1 MQVPFCGSKFPLL
14 KILLFSFVLTCFGGE
29 AQGQAPGDDPSEEP
43 GGGGPPPPPPPGT
56 DPTAVPIDGGAGWL
70 LAAGAGYGIKK
81 LRERRKK
88 NSEAQNSE
96 SENMPQPQVL

>member
-1 MQVPFCGSKFPLL
+1 MQVPFCGRNFSLF
-14 KILLFSFVLTCFGGE
+14 KILLLFLALTCFGGE
-29 AQGQAPGDDPSEEP
+29 AQAQAPGDDPSGEP
-43 GGGGPPPPPPPGT
+43 GGGGPPPPPPDGT

-88 NSEAQNSE
+88 NSGAESSE
-96 SENMPQPQVL
+96 TENIPQPQVL